1 MSGAR
6 MASNASVSP
15 RLALPTSCC
24 SAVLSTSSPCIRA
37 PKPKVFQPM
46 PNGKVAPYPLDDL
59 AELLLRFEEDRSEW
73 GQRQGQAVQ
82 VAVAPDGPGV
92 DPAQVALPAAAV
104 HRRLAVQQLAPV
116 ARHRRA
122 DLIVMPP

>member
-1 MSGAR
+1 
-6 MASNASVSP
+6 
-15 RLALPTSCC
+15 
-24 SAVLSTSSPCIRA
+24 
-37 PKPKVFQPM
+37 M

-92 DPAQVALPAAAV
+92 APAQVALPAAAV
-104 HRRLAVQQLAPV
+104 HRRIAVQQLAPV

-122 DLIVMPP
+122 DLIVMPRHWREVERGHDQIVRPRATPQH